1 VDEVSVTIG
10 SLLERAARF
19 GGERTAVVAEGG
31 ERWSYADLRS
41 RVLAVARGLIALGV
55 GPGDRVGVWMVNSP
69 SWIVVCLATC
79 SIGSVAVPISTAM
92 RAGEVEY
99 IARHSGVRWLITG
112 TPTRHIDLAAEAREV
127 QRRVAPQVEG
137 IVLCDGATAD
147 GATAD
152 AGITLE
158 SLLDWGDQVTS
169 EALDDRVRSV
179 SARQLAFLLYTSGST
194 GRPKGVMLPQS
205 VMANAIDIG
214 ARLKVT
220 GGDCLV
226 LYLPLFHVFGLI
238 GALTLLHRGGK
249 IVLMEKFEARA
260 SLQLMDRERATVV
273 YGVTPMYCD
282 QLDHPEFGS
291 FDLSSVRFAL
301 VPAAKDLILRVSGR
315 MGVAVNVYG
324 MTETASISAMPHLD
338 DDEERRATT
347 IGPAMPG
354 FEMRVVDPDD
364 RQCAPGDSGELV
376 IRGTSVTPGYWEDE
390 AATAQAFDA
399 DGWLRTG
406 DSARQRADGYFEF
419 LGRLKDMLKVGG
431 ENVDPAEI
439 EGVLMRH
446 PAVSLAAVVGLE
458 DRRLGEIPIAYVQ
471 LKPQANGTTDDIAD
485 FVRGH
490 LAHFKLPRQVIVLE
504 QLPLTGSGKVH
515 KPTLVE
521 RLRRDAPEAAR

>member
-1 VDEVSVTIG
+1 VAEASVTIG
-10 SLLERAARF
+10 SLLDRAARF

-55 GPGDRVGVWMVNSP
+55 EPGDRVGVWMVNSP
-69 SWIVVCLATC
+69 SWIAVYLATC

-92 RAGEVEY
+92 RAGEVEF

-147 GATAD
+147 
-152 AGITLE
+152 AGISLE
-158 SLLDWGDQVTS
+158 SLLDWGEQVTS
-169 EALDDRVRSV
+169 AALQDRLRSV
-179 SARQLAFLLYTSGST
+179 SGRQLAFLLYTSGST
-194 GRPKGVMLPQS
+194 GRPKGVMLPHS
-205 VMANAIDIG
+205 VMANAVDIG
-214 ARLKVT
+214 TRLKVT
-220 GGDCLV
+220 GDDCLI

-238 GALTLLHRGGK
+238 GALTLLHHGGK

-260 SLQLMDRERATVV
+260 SLQLMERERATVV
-273 YGVTPMYCD
+273 YGVIPMYCD

-315 MGVAVNVYG
+315 MGVAANVYG
-324 MTETASISAMPHLD
+324 MTETASISAMPHPG
-338 DDEERRATT
+338 DDEERRAAT

-354 FEMRVVDPDD
+354 FELRVVDPEG
-364 RQCAPGDSGELV
+364 RPCAAGDSGELV
-376 IRGTSVTPGYWEDE
+376 IRGASVTPGYWADE

-399 DGWLRTG
+399 DGWLHTG

-439 EGVLMRH
+439 EEILMRH

-471 LKPQANGTTDDIAD
+471 LKPQAGGTSAEIAD
-485 FVRGH
+485 FVRSH
-490 LAHFKLPRQVIVLE
+490 LAHFKLPRQVIVVE

-521 RLRRDAPEAAR
+521 RLRRGAPEAAP